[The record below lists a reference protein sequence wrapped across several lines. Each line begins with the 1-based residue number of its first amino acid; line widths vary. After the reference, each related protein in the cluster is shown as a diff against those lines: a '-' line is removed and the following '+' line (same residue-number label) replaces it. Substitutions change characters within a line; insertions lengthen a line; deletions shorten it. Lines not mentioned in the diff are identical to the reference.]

1 MQFSEKLAAEHQF
14 VNSWRRWKKCAH
26 QVHLLCW
33 THEKSKRNQ
42 RVWWS
47 YAERIT
53 NVCVPTLY
61 KPDV

>member
-47 YAERIT
+47 YA
-53 NVCVPTLY
+53 V
-61 KPDV
+61 